1 MGETSENSRCLQ
13 ALLRCKKSLF
23 IATYNAKTL
32 RDEDRVLELEQCTQH
47 QGIEIL
53 GVQEHR
59 IIHDDPIEFRKVG
72 SSYLVTSSGWRN
84 EAQVSQGRVG
94 LLLSQKARKALLK
107 AKRISKRIMT
117 AEFDGNPKTTVI
129 VVYAPTNCAD
139 EVEVEEFYNDLRDGD
154 FNARLGPDEVPFTY
168 HGVTN
173 RNGKYLVELLSEY
186 SLIAA
191 NTQFKKR
198 PGKLWT
204 FMGSTGSLRQLD
216 YILVR
221 RKWRN
226 SVQNAEAYNTFST
239 VGSDHRVVCAKI
251 KLSLR
256 ISKAAKKI
264 KYDWKQFSTDPD
276 LQWKYT
282 VAVKNRYHV
291 LSDEGNGVKYEKFVK
306 ANRQAM
312 EECLPKKT
320 KARKSLRSSNAQVV
334 SARQKA
340 QAAQSLYECT
350 NTEEDKEAWS
360 QALSNLYKVYNQVR
374 EVELEAQIRTIEASH
389 EAQKYGEAWKVVNEI
404 SGRKRAKE
412 GQVEGSSP
420 EERVIHPL
428 F

>member
-1 MGETSENSRCLQ
+1 MFHCLP
-13 ALLRCKKSLF
+13 CKK
-23 IATYNAKTL
+23 KT
-32 RDEDRVLELEQCTQH
+32 
-47 QGIEIL
+47 
-53 GVQEHR
+53 
-59 IIHDDPIEFRKVG
+59 P
-72 SSYLVTSSGWRN
+72 
-84 EAQVSQGRVG
+84 
-94 LLLSQKARKALLK
+94 
-107 AKRISKRIMT
+107 
-117 AEFDGNPKTTVI
+117 P
-129 VVYAPTNCAD
+129 
-139 EVEVEEFYNDLRDGD
+139 
-154 FNARLGPDEVPFTY
+154 
-168 HGVTN
+168 
-173 RNGKYLVELLSEY
+173 
-186 SLIAA
+186 
-191 NTQFKKR
+191 
-198 PGKLWT
+198 
-204 FMGSTGSLRQLD
+204 
-216 YILVR
+216 R

-334 SARQKA
+334 SARQEA

-360 QALSNLYKVYNQVR
+360 QALSNLYKVYDQVR

-389 EAQKYGEAWKVVNEI
+389 EAQKYGEVWKAVNEI
-404 SGRKRAKE
+404 TGRKRTKE

-420 EERVIHPL
+420 EERVITWFTHFKKLLGNPQR
-428 F
+428 

>member
-72 SSYLVTSSGWRN
+72 SNYLVTSLGWRN
-84 EAQVSQGRVG
+84 EAQASQGGVG

-139 EVEVEEFYNDLRDGD
+139 EVEVEEFYNDLRDTLQDVPAHNFLACIGD

-168 HGVTN
+168 HDVTN

-191 NTQFKKR
+191 NTQFKKQ
-198 PGKLWT
+198 PGK
-204 FMGSTGSLRQLD
+204 
-216 YILVR
+216 
-221 RKWRN
+221 
-226 SVQNAEAYNTFST
+226 
-239 VGSDHRVVCAKI
+239 
-251 KLSLR
+251 
-256 ISKAAKKI
+256 
-264 KYDWKQFSTDPD
+264 
-276 LQWKYT
+276 
-282 VAVKNRYHV
+282 
-291 LSDEGNGVKYEKFVK
+291 
-306 ANRQAM
+306 
-312 EECLPKKT
+312 
-320 KARKSLRSSNAQVV
+320 
-334 SARQKA
+334 
-340 QAAQSLYECT
+340 
-350 NTEEDKEAWS
+350 
-360 QALSNLYKVYNQVR
+360 
-374 EVELEAQIRTIEASH
+374 
-389 EAQKYGEAWKVVNEI
+389 
-404 SGRKRAKE
+404 
-412 GQVEGSSP
+412 
-420 EERVIHPL
+420 
-428 F
+428 